1 MCKTVTDRATLCQ
14 VKTSRPYTLKRR
26 AEQLEQTRQRIVD
39 ATVALHEELGPA
51 RTTVT
56 AIAERAGVSRP
67 TVYNQFP
74 DDRSLFAACSGHWRA
89 QHPMP
94 ELEEGELEDTL
105 AALYAF
111 FAENRRMLTNIDRD
125 ARLLPAV
132 GDVYDHVLAVRARAA
147 DRHAERIAPDDAR
160 VSAVTQLAFSFSTWQ
175 TLDAAGLDADA
186 AATLV
191 ASLAQSA
198 AASVSA

>member
-1 MCKTVTDRATLCQ
+1 M
-14 VKTSRPYTLKRR
+14 KRR
-26 AEQLEQTRQRIVD
+26 AEQIDETRQRIVD

-94 ELEEGELEDTL
+94 NLEEGELKGTL
-105 AALYAF
+105 AALYAY
-111 FAENRRMLTNIDRD
+111 FAENRRMLANVDRD

-132 GDVYDHVLAVRARAA
+132 AVQYDQALAIRERAG
-147 DRHAERIAPDDAR
+147 DRHAERIAPGDER
-160 VSAVTQLAFSFSTWQ
+160 VRAVAQLAFSFTTWQ
-175 TLDAAGLDADA
+175 TLDAAGLAPNEA
-186 AATLV
+186 
-191 ASLAQSA
+191 ASLASSLAHAA
-198 AASVSA
+198 AASVSV

>member
-1 MCKTVTDRATLCQ
+1 M
-14 VKTSRPYTLKRR
+14 KRR
-26 AEQLEQTRQRIVD
+26 AEQLEETRQRIVD

-132 GDVYDHVLAVRARAA
+132 ADQYGQALAVRPRANGTNGSFWGRARARRRA
-147 DRHAERIAPDDAR
+147 ARLLVLHVADAR
-160 VSAVTQLAFSFSTWQ
+160 RARHELRVCANFVPSARRA
-175 TLDAAGLDADA
+175 
-186 AATLV
+186 
-191 ASLAQSA
+191 A
-198 AASVSA
+198 AASVSP

>member
-1 MCKTVTDRATLCQ
+1 
-14 VKTSRPYTLKRR
+14 VKAKRSYTMKRR
-26 AEQLEQTRQRIVD
+26 AERLDETRQRIVD
-39 ATVALHEELGPA
+39 ATAALHEEVGPA

-56 AIAERAGVSRP
+56 AIAQRAGVSRP

-74 DDRSLFAACSGHWRA
+74 DDRSLFAACSGHFRE

-94 ELEEGELEDTL
+94 ELEDEELEGTL
-105 AALYAF
+105 AGLYAY

-132 GDVYDHVLAVRARAA
+132 ADVYGHALAVRARAA
-147 DRHAERIAPDDAR
+147 DWHAERIAPGDERVRAAAR
-160 VSAVTQLAFSFSTWQ
+160 LAFSFSTWQ
-175 TLDAAGLDADA
+175 TLDDAGLDANE
-186 AATLV
+186 AATLL
-191 ASLAQSA
+191 ASLARAA